1 MVNAA
6 EAVLALKDFYIAK
19 NFCIAKDFYKAY
31 WRDRFRR
38 IIQQA
43 AEHSGSM
50 P

>member
-19 NFCIAKDFYKAY
+19 DFYKAY
-31 WRDRFRR
+31 WRDRFGRL
-38 IIQQA
+38 IQQA